1 MFAGIRY
8 TSTDCSLPC
17 DTSTRGRQPR
27 RRPGTRHG
35 HHRLSTSP
43 GSRGARAAG
52 DRWAWSAGGRVG
64 TVAASSSPWVTD
76 ETLLPTWLSWKGNS
90 AEEQTLPSR
99 QLGCIPSEGFRGDS
113 SFRCKHPEIPARPGS
128 GRRLSKTLSE
138 LRHGGR
144 CPLNFCVC
152 PAKRSGGHDMESLI
166 SQSSGKNLSSRPWN
180 RKVSRRDTNHLAAAK
195 HCRKATARSC
205 AQRGQKTLTTC

>member
-1 MFAGIRY
+1 MFARIRY

-35 HHRLSTSP
+35 RHRLSTSP

-113 SFRCKHPEIPARPGS
+113 SFRCKHPEIPALQNPVRASSWWAVSFKLLCLP
-128 GRRLSKTLSE
+128 SK
-138 LRHGGR
+138 
-144 CPLNFCVC
+144 
-152 PAKRSGGHDMESLI
+152 AKRRSRHRVAYFSKFRKKSKQQAVEQKGEPQRHKSPRSRETLPESHS
-166 SQSSGKNLSSRPWN
+166 SQLCTAGTENI
-180 RKVSRRDTNHLAAAK
+180 NHMLNNK
-195 HCRKATARSC
+195 RET
-205 AQRGQKTLTTC
+205 